1 MPLLE
6 LYSGA
11 GGSMATQG
19 IEEVTENAIR
29 AVARDCGSLS
39 MECSDVAGYVK
50 GVGQRIGEHLKML
63 DQLEEVTTRL
73 LGDQARVSDSTDE
86 ARLLSEQAKAKL
98 DAGREAIEGTIQGFK
113 GLTDLIVQL
122 GERMAGFASAMSQ
135 VQTVSS
141 TIETIARKTNMLALN
156 ATIEAARAGDAGR
169 SFAVVAAE
177 VKKLA
182 HDTRAAT
189 SQIASTIGE
198 LTREAGAVTTEIKT
212 GVERSRAAQS
222 GFGTISETVR
232 EVTEIVGM
240 VDRQTEGIAHSTSM
254 IQTSVDRV
262 KAGLTDFAGDAR
274 ANGSELLSAQKR
286 LAHLEMLSNT
296 MLDTLANSG
305 AEIDDT
311 PFILKA
317 QEALPRRSRPRS
329 SRRSTRAKSA
339 SRTCSTATTRS
350 IEGTNP
356 VQYEVRFND
365 AADQRCPPD
374 PRPHQGRRQPHH
386 RLGDRRHERLSA
398 DPPFR
403 AQPPAGTRSGV
414 ERRALPQQAH
424 HHRRPDP
431 HGARKRPAGDARDLP
446 DGAGRQVDP
455 GEERLRSVVDQGP
468 PLGQF
473 RARVPRRLNLAR
485 RTAPTR
491 FTYAGHKP
499 RLYAL
504 ALGPTAHR
512 LRLQRARTR
521 GQEWRSTG
529 PSTSSRSALPKR
541 S

>member
-1 MPLLE
+1 
-6 LYSGA
+6 
-11 GGSMATQG
+11 MATQG

-39 MECSDVAGYVK
+39 MECSDVAGYVQD
-50 GVGQRIGEHLKML
+50 VATRINEHLKML
-63 DQLEEVTTRL
+63 DGLEEVTTRL
-73 LGDQARVSDSTDE
+73 LTDQARVSDSTDE
-86 ARLLSEQAKAKL
+86 ARLLSEQARAKL
-98 DAGREAIEGTIQGFK
+98 EAGREAIEGTIAGFK
-113 GLTDLIVQL
+113 GLTDLVVQL
-122 GERMAGFASAMSQ
+122 GERMAGFAIAMNQ

-198 LTREAGAVTTEIKT
+198 LTREASAVTTEIKT

-222 GFGTISETVR
+222 GFGQISETVR
-232 EVTEIVGM
+232 EVSEIVTM

-274 ANGSELLSAQKR
+274 DNGSQLTQAQKR

-317 QEALPRRSRPRS
+317 QEAM
-329 SRRSTRAKSA
+329 RAIQ
-339 SRTCSTATTRS
+339 TAVEVGIDSGEISLDDVFDRDYKL

-356 VQYEVRFND
+356 PQYDSRFCDFADKYVQPVLDRVKGSDDRLIGSAITDVNGYLPTHLSERSHAPGRDPVWND
-365 AADQRCPPD
+365 AHCRNKRIFMDDTTAAAIVSEKPAMLATYRMELGEKNIPVKNVFVPLWVK
-374 PRPHQGRRQPHH
+374 GRRWGNYE
-386 RLGDRRHERLSA
+386 LA
-398 DPPFR
+398 Y
-403 AQPPAGTRSGV
+403 
-414 ERRALPQQAH
+414 
-424 HHRRPDP
+424 
-431 HGARKRPAGDARDLP
+431 RD
-446 DGAGRQVDP
+446 D
-455 GEERLRSVVDQGP
+455 
-468 PLGQF
+468 
-473 RARVPRRLNLAR
+473 
-485 RTAPTR
+485 
-491 FTYAGHKP
+491 
-499 RLYAL
+499 
-504 ALGPTAHR
+504 
-512 LRLQRARTR
+512 
-521 GQEWRSTG
+521 
-529 PSTSSRSALPKR
+529 
-541 S
+541 

>member
-1 MPLLE
+1 
-6 LYSGA
+6 
-11 GGSMATQG
+11 MATQG

-39 MECSDVAGYVK
+39 MECSDVSGYVK
-50 GVGQRIGEHLKML
+50 GVSERIGEHLRML

-98 DAGREAIEGTIQGFK
+98 EAGREAIEGTIDGFK
-113 GLTDLIVQL
+113 GLTELVVQL
-122 GERMAGFASAMSQ
+122 GERMAGFASAMNQ

-198 LTREAGAVTTEIKT
+198 LTREASAVTTEIKT

-222 GFGTISETVR
+222 GFGQISDTVR
-232 EVTEIVGM
+232 EVSEIVGM

-274 ANGSELLSAQKR
+274 ANGSELLTAQKR

-317 QEALPRRSRPRS
+317 QEAARQVMAAVE
-329 SRRSTRAKSA
+329 RAIDA
-339 SRTCSTATTRS
+339 GEFTVDDVFDRDYQQV
-350 IEGTNP
+350 EGTNP
-356 VQYEVRFND
+356 VQYNVGFNAGADKVVRPILDVTRSTDNRIIGTAIGD
-365 AADQRCPPD
+365 MNGYLPTHLTERSQAQGPD
-374 PRPHQGRRQPHH
+374 PVWNDEHCRNKRIMIDDQTRMALASDRPATLATYRMELGDKWIPVKNIYVPLWFKGRRWGNFE
-386 RLGDRRHERLSA
+386 LA
-398 DPPFR
+398 Y
-403 AQPPAGTRSGV
+403 
-414 ERRALPQQAH
+414 
-424 HHRRPDP
+424 
-431 HGARKRPAGDARDLP
+431 RD
-446 DGAGRQVDP
+446 D
-455 GEERLRSVVDQGP
+455 
-468 PLGQF
+468 
-473 RARVPRRLNLAR
+473 
-485 RTAPTR
+485 
-491 FTYAGHKP
+491 
-499 RLYAL
+499 
-504 ALGPTAHR
+504 
-512 LRLQRARTR
+512 
-521 GQEWRSTG
+521 
-529 PSTSSRSALPKR
+529 
-541 S
+541 